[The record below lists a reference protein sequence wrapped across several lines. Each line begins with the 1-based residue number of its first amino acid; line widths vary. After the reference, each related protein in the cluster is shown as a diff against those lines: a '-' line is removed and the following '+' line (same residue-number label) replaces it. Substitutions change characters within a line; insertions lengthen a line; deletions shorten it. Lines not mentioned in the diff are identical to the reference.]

1 MSFSPPTFDPTPY
14 HSRRTRLLNQ
24 LAEAGGGV
32 AILPTAPEVVRNRDS
47 HYPYRFDS
55 YFWYLSGFPEP
66 EAVLVLV
73 ADADGK
79 TQELLFCRDKSEERE
94 IWEGFRFGP
103 AAAAENFAFDAA
115 FSITCLDEKIV
126 GLLENRAS
134 VFFSLGASADWDRRL
149 AGWLEGVR
157 AQSRAG
163 KTAPTAIH
171 DLRARI
177 DRMRLFKDAHELDH
191 MQRAAD
197 IATAAHARAMA
208 FCRPGMME
216 YEIEAEFLHEFRRQG
231 AHAPAYGTIVA
242 GGSNACCL
250 HYQQNNARLA
260 DGTLLLID
268 AGCEVE
274 GYASDI
280 TRTFPVNGKF
290 NAAQRDVYQIV
301 LAAQEAAIASIQ
313 PGASFM
319 APHDAALAVLVQGL
333 LDLKLLTGDGGLAGA
348 IERADYKRF
357 FMHRTSHWLGLDVHD
372 AGEYRQ
378 GEQWAILQ
386 PGMTLTVEPGLYLRP
401 ADDLP
406 AAFAGIGIRI
416 EDDVLVTQEGC
427 RVLTSPP
434 KTVAEIEATM
444 RASRD

>member
-1 MSFSPPTFDPTPY
+1 MSFAPPVFDPAPY
-14 HSRRTRLLNQ
+14 RARRTRLLEQ
-24 LAEAGGGV
+24 MTAAGGGV
-32 AILPTAPEVVRNRDS
+32 AIVPTAAEVIRNRDS
-47 HYPYRFDS
+47 HYPFRFDS

-79 TQELLFCRDKSEERE
+79 TQELLFCRDKNEERE
-94 IWEGFRFGP
+94 IWDGYRHGP
-103 AAAAENFAFDAA
+103 AAATERFAFDAA
-115 FSITCLDEKIV
+115 FPIGSLDEKIV

-134 VFFSLGASADWDRRL
+134 VFFSLGACPEWDTRL
-149 AGWLEGVR
+149 ARWLDAVR
-157 AQSRAG
+157 AQARAG
-163 KTAPTAIH
+163 KTAPATLH
-171 DLRARI
+171 DVRARL
-177 DRMRLFKDAHELDH
+177 DRLRLIKDAHEQAC

-197 IATAAHARAMA
+197 IATAAHTRAMRH
-208 FCRPGMME
+208 CRPGMME
-216 YEIEAEFLHEFRRQG
+216 YAIEAEFLHEFRRQG

-242 GGSNACCL
+242 GGNHACCL
-250 HYQQNNARLA
+250 HYQDNNSHLA

-268 AGCEVE
+268 AGCEVD

-290 NAAQRDVYQIV
+290 SAAQRDVYDIV
-301 LAAQEAAIASIQ
+301 LSAQLAAIAAIR

-333 LDLKLLTGDGGLAGA
+333 IDLKLVKGDGGLTAA

-378 GEQWAILQ
+378 GEQWATLQ
-386 PGMTLTVEPGLYLRP
+386 AGMALTVEPGLYLRP

-406 AAFAGIGIRI
+406 AALSGIGIRI
-416 EDDVLVTQEGC
+416 EDDVLVTESGH
-427 RVLTSPP
+427 RVLTAPP
-434 KTVAEIEATM
+434 KTVAAIEATM
-444 RASRD
+444 QK